1 MGNKGAVLWQG
12 MQWGCRG
19 RRSSLLSS
27 DVGHTRVVLEV
38 PSKCLCS
45 RAQPQHSVFPSS
57 SSHHVFPFL
66 KDRRTALGLAEKLP
80 WGSSICVGRCKR
92 SHCEGRGLGPNGEG
106 DPTATDPHADGW
118 ELRAVNLLAELSDA
132 ESQFTPLSKS

>member
-1 MGNKGAVLWQG
+1 MAGDAVGMSGKEDLPAQQRCGA
-12 MQWGCRG
+12 
-19 RRSSLLSS
+19 
-27 DVGHTRVVLEV
+27 
-38 PSKCLCS
+38 
-45 RAQPQHSVFPSS
+45 HSVFPSS

-66 KDRRTALGLAEKLP
+66 KDRITALGLAEKLP

-118 ELRAVNLLAELSDA
+118 ERRAVNLLAELSDA
-132 ESQFTPLSKS
+132 ESQFTLLSKS